1 MNTPSATPSENS
13 ETLPV
18 GFKIDGDPLPTD
30 VTIAYEQT
38 ESGITAQ
45 YSTVHKTTPP
55 RRTLGEGG
63 ALLAASGTAT
73 GKTQEEARQK
83 VINALAAAMLG

>member
-1 MNTPSATPSENS
+1 MNTPPENT
-13 ETLPV
+13 EILPA

-30 VTIAYEQT
+30 VSILYQETKEGT
-38 ESGITAQ
+38 TAQ
-45 YSTVHKTTPP
+45 YSTVHKTSPP
-55 RRTLGEGG
+55 RRTLNVGE
-63 ALLAASGTAT
+63 ALLVVSGTAT